1 MKPRIEDPISTAWV
15 ESNIGLVSRRL
26 LREEFESNPPLVREE
41 RKAKVR
47 ALVQKHPR
55 SYLAAHAKEIYGI

>member
-1 MKPRIEDPISTAWV
+1 MKSRIEDPISTAWV
-15 ESNIGLVSRRL
+15 ESNVGLVSRRL

-47 ALVQKHPR
+47 RLIAKYPR
-55 SYLAAHAKEIYGI
+55 SYLAAHAREIYGI